1 MILTS
6 LDKHLAILD
15 VLASHPKGLSLSSL
29 SSLTQQPKS
38 SLHHVLNTFKSRD
51 FVTQDPET
59 KKYSLGLK
67 FLSLSRVL
75 LNNFDIRNV
84 AKSHIEKLNQTTQ
97 EMVVLSILREKK
109 VVYLDKVQ
117 TAHKIY
123 QDIEVG
129 YTAPAH
135 TCTSGKALL
144 SGLTQEELKDL
155 YPMGNIMFHRENTQ
169 AVPPIPDHLVEDRD
183 ELFYELDVARQQGY
197 YYGEELYYRGV
208 RAIAAPVYMDRK
220 VACAIC
226 VTGSVYTMT
235 PEKIANVIIP
245 SLLETVQNLS
255 KLLTY

>member
-15 VLASHPKGLSLSSL
+15 ILADHPKGITLSALSGI
-29 SSLTQQPKS
+29 TGQPKS
-38 SLHHVLNTFKSRD
+38 SLHHALNTYKLRD
-51 FVTQDPET
+51 FVAQDPET

-75 LNNFDIRNV
+75 LNNFDIRNI
-84 AKSHIEKLNQTTQ
+84 AKPEIEKLNGITQ
-97 EMVVLSILREKK
+97 EMIVLSILRNKK
-109 VVYLDKVQ
+109 VVYIDKVQ

-144 SGLTQEELKDL
+144 SGLTKQELVDL
-155 YPMGNIMFHRENTQ
+155 YPTETIMFQHSPNQ
-169 AVPPIPDHLVEDRD
+169 HIPPILDHLVEDRD
-183 ELFYELDVARQQGY
+183 ELFYELDIARQQGY

-208 RAIAAPVYMDRK
+208 RAIAAPIFMDRK

-226 VTGSVYTMT
+226 VTGSVYSMT

-245 SLLETVQNLS
+245 NLLQATQNLS

>member
-15 VLASHPKGLSLSSL
+15 VLAAHPKGLSLSSL
-29 SSLTQQPKS
+29 SSITQQPKS
-38 SLHHVLNTFKSRD
+38 TLHHALNTFKSRD
-51 FVTQDPET
+51 FVAQDPET
-59 KKYSLGLK
+59 KKYSLGFK

-75 LNNFDIRNV
+75 LNHFDIRNI
-84 AKSHIEKLNQTTQ
+84 AKPEIEKLNQITQ

-109 VVYLDKVQ
+109 AVYIDKVQ

-144 SGLTQEELKDL
+144 SGLTQLELEEL
-155 YPMGNIMFHRENTQ
+155 YPSETILFQRETTQ
-169 AVPPIPDHLVEDRD
+169 LATPIPDHLVEDRD
-183 ELFYELDVARQQGY
+183 ELFYELDIARQQGY

-208 RAIAAPVYMDRK
+208 RAIAAPIFMDRK

-226 VTGSVYTMT
+226 VTGSVYSMT

-245 SLLETVQNLS
+245 NLLETVKNLS
-255 KLLTY
+255 KIFTY